1 MCVFRS
7 SSSTR
12 QVDYGSL
19 LFSSRS
25 RLSFGQLTFL
35 IPRVFHPRVEC
46 VLSHRTD
53 GPFLF
58 GLSRSW
64 RANKDAWVEG
74 QSLVQDEDLG
84 ALLALQLAKR
94 LAATSEQL
102 VDLLGMP
109 VLIRFHAELV
119 RSEEPDLTDDEL
131 RVIESAATVS
141 SLG

>member
-1 MCVFRS
+1 M
-7 SSSTR
+7 
-12 QVDYGSL
+12 
-19 LFSSRS
+19 
-25 RLSFGQLTFL
+25 
-35 IPRVFHPRVEC
+35 
-46 VLSHRTD
+46 
-53 GPFLF
+53 
-58 GLSRSW
+58 
-64 RANKDAWVEG
+64 
-74 QSLVQDEDLG
+74 VQDEDLG